1 MAYAIENAFEEKGYK
16 TRMLNLEKNHISDIM
31 TELIDAKYI
40 CVGSPTL
47 NNSMLPTVGAFLTYL
62 KGLAPKDRI
71 GLAFG
76 SYGWSGQS
84 VRMVEDVLQ
93 SCGFEMLDSIKVQY
107 IPDESTLQSITEQV
121 KGALS

>member
-1 MAYAIENAFEEKGYK
+1 
-16 TRMLNLEKNHISDIM
+16 MLNLEHNHISDIM
-31 TELIDAKYI
+31 TELINAKYI

-47 NNSMLPTVGAFLTYL
+47 NNSMLPSVGAFLTYL

-84 VRMVEDVLQ
+84 VSMVEVALTR
-93 SCGFEMLDSIKVQY
+93 CGFEVLDSIKVNY
-107 IPDESTLQSITEQV
+107 IPNDETLQSITNQV
-121 KGALS
+121 KGALVMGGGSG